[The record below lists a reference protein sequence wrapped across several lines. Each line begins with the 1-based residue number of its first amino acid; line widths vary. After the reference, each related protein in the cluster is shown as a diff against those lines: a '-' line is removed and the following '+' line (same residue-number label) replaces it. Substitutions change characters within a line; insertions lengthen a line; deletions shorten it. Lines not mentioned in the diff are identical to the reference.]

1 MSFKKNKYQVVK
13 NVVSKDIAKL
23 AFNYLKI
30 RETAEKKL
38 IYYGIQ
44 NKMVWDV

>member
-30 RETAEKKL
+30 RETAEKKINL
-38 IYYGIQ
+38 LWYS